1 MTLLVK
7 DYADNSLC
15 IELIIPRCPRTPT
28 NPHRRLC
35 QDLARAALGRPCLF
49 RAGRLPC
56 QAIGRAGRARGARPG
71 LPALTGALVPT
82 ECQPSERPGYKW

>member
-71 LPALTGALVPT
+71 LPALTGALGLGARA
-82 ECQPSERPGYKW
+82 SA

>member
-49 RAGRLPC
+49 RAGR
-56 QAIGRAGRARGARPG
+56 ARGARPG
-71 LPALTGALVPT
+71 LPALTGALAM
-82 ECQPSERPGYKW
+82 